1 MTAME
6 NPLPD
11 GLPSLPL
18 PPPLPPMGGM
28 TSDNLPAAPSLP
40 QSQKAAI
47 LVRLLL
53 NEDIKLPL
61 QDLPEPCQVL
71 LTEHMASMR
80 IVKREISRDVAKEFL
95 RELVTIGLTNSRGL
109 EGALTDLEGVI
120 NESTIQKMRRE
131 IGLKAISDPWLR
143 LERLDNDELRT
154 MLMCESNEIAAVV
167 LSKLSVPRA
176 AELLSSLPGDIAR
189 KITWAMSMTGTV
201 SPDAIERIG
210 LSLASQLD
218 SHTPVAFEEAAENRV
233 GAILNQAK
241 AAVRDDLLESL
252 EVEDKEF
259 AKEVRKSI
267 FTFAHIATR
276 LDPADVTKVLRD
288 VETGAQI
295 DAFAFAATDTESDN
309 AATVNFMLGQ
319 MSSRLADSLRED
331 MEARG
336 EVKEEIGEA
345 AMGKI
350 VAELRRMADADE
362 IVLLEEEEEE
372 EEAENA

>member
-1 MTAME
+1 M
-6 NPLPD
+6 PD
-11 GLPSLPL
+11 GLPGLPL
-18 PPPLPPMGGM
+18 PPPLPAIGGQGHD
-28 TSDNLPAAPSLP
+28 SDNLPVVPQLP

-61 QDLPEPCQVL
+61 QDLPESCQVL

-109 EGALTDLEGVI
+109 EGALSDLEGVI
-120 NESTIQKMRRE
+120 NETTIQKMRRE

-143 LERLDNDELRT
+143 LERLENEKLRN
-154 MLMCESNEIAAVV
+154 MLMCESTEIAAVV
-167 LSKLSVPRA
+167 LSKLSVSRA

-189 KITWAMSMTGTV
+189 RITWAMSMTGTV

-218 SHTPVAFEEAAENRV
+218 SHAPMAFEEAAENRV

-252 EVEDKEF
+252 EDEDREF
-259 AKEVRKSI
+259 AREVRRSI

-276 LDPADVTKVLRD
+276 LDPMDVTKILRD

-295 DAFAFAATDTESDN
+295 DAFAFATTDPESDN
-309 AATVNFMLGQ
+309 AKTVEFMLTQ

-350 VAELRRMADADE
+350 VSELRRLADADE
-362 IVLLEEEEEE
+362 IVLLEIEEEETE
-372 EEAENA
+372 KA

>member
-1 MTAME
+1 
-6 NPLPD
+6 LPN
-11 GLPSLPL
+11 GLPNL
-18 PPPLPPMGGM
+18 PPPLPAIGGM
-28 TSDNLPAAPSLP
+28 PTSPPPAALKLP

-47 LVRLLL
+47 LMRLLL

-61 QDLPEPCQVL
+61 SDLPEEAQVL

-80 IVKREISRDVAKEFL
+80 IVKRETAHDVAKEFL

-120 NESTIQKMRRE
+120 NETTIQKMRRD

-143 LERLDNDELRT
+143 LERLENDMLRT

-176 AELLSSLPGDIAR
+176 AELLSSLPGAIAR

-252 EVEDKEF
+252 ESEDKEF

-276 LDPADVTKVLRD
+276 LDPMDVTKILRD

-295 DAFAFAATDTESDN
+295 DAFAYASADPESDN
-309 AATVNFMLGQ
+309 AKTVEFMLSQ

-336 EVKEEIGEA
+336 EVKEEIGES

-350 VAELRRMADADE
+350 ISELRRIADAEE
-362 IVLLEEEEEE
+362 IVLLEEEEE
-372 EEAENA
+372 AEPKAEDA

>member
-1 MTAME
+1 M
-6 NPLPD
+6 PD